1 MVKCLLA
8 VLHGIEEHSSI
19 IHNVIIKE
27 KGKNI
32 EKKVNKI
39 ERNGSQNENQDQIV
53 SSRNLLIMLFLE

>member
-53 SSRNLLIMLFLE
+53 SSWNLLIMLFLE

>member
-53 SSRNLLIMLFLE
+53 SS

>member
-8 VLHGIEEHSSI
+8 VLHGIEEHSSL

-53 SSRNLLIMLFLE
+53 SSWNLLIMLFLE

>member
-8 VLHGIEEHSSI
+8 VLHDIEEHSSI

-39 ERNGSQNENQDQIV
+39 EMNGSQNENQDQIG
-53 SSRNLLIMLFLE
+53 SS

>member
-8 VLHGIEEHSSI
+8 VLHDIEEHSSI

-39 ERNGSQNENQDQIV
+39 EMNGSQNENQDQIV
-53 SSRNLLIMLFLE
+53 SSWNLLIMLF